1 MNLAV
6 GAKAPDFSLPESNG
20 TIRSLSEYLGKW
32 VILYF
37 YPKDDTPGCTKE
49 ACGFRDVVKE
59 FTAKN
64 AVVLGISKDSAA
76 SHQKFIQKYNLNFPL
91 LSDDSKKVIQLYGAQ
106 GTLGTKRITYLIDPG
121 GIIRKI
127 YLQVD
132 PVAHPAEIIKDIN
145 I

>member
-1 MNLAV
+1 MNLII
-6 GAKAPDFSLPESNG
+6 GDKAPGFSLPESDG
-20 TIRSLSEYLGKW
+20 TVRNLTDYLGKW

-49 ACGFRDVVKE
+49 ACGFRDVVKDYA
-59 FTAKN
+59 AKN
-64 AVVLGISKDSAA
+64 AVVLGISKDSVV

-91 LSDDSKKVIQLYGAQ
+91 LSDDSKKVIQMYGAA
-106 GTLGTKRITYLIDPG
+106 GALGTKRITYLLDPG

-132 PVAHPAEIIKDIN
+132 PVIHATEIIKDIR